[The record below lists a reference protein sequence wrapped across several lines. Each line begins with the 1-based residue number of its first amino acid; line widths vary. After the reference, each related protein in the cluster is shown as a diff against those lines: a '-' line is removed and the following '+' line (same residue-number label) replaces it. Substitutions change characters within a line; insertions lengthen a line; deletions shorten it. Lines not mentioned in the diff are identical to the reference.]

1 MLFNKR
7 YFKWTTTLADCSSR
21 IMLRSVATHEFG
33 HVFGLGH
40 VAKSNYPNLTM
51 SEAIG
56 PCDDSAFT
64 LGAGTCWAS
73 RKTLPAASILSDP
86 SAGFGSRGEERWV
99 RLP

>member
-40 VAKSNYPNLTM
+40 VAESNHPNLTM

-64 LGAGTCWAS
+64 LGAGDLLGLQK
-73 RKTLPAASILSDP
+73 RYPLPRS
-86 SAGFGSRGEERWV
+86 
-99 RLP
+99 